1 MNDFDPQI
9 AAPANAAVR
18 IAYTLN
24 NSQPVLCTYISAEPL
39 FYLDE
44 AMVDEADLD
53 LPLDMLA
60 DFDAPD
66 YGPTTEL
73 PTGFPSEG
81 EEAVTAF
88 GEQFARSTENFASL
102 NDTQTILRKSR
113 MGAALLDY
121 ALDHKVLMVVKPQMG
136 AASYDRMTG
145 IISLRPQLNP
155 TEQLLLCVREL
166 RRVWQHRNGAL
177 IHPLLFHPDH
187 AIVINRVHAADLST
201 MMVRVAWELRLAG
214 DDSYWIHLERHGHDD
229 LTRGFAREALTDF
242 RSLNDGRA
250 MAGAFEAWF
259 ISERCRSYDRSLIQQ
274 MLADYQGYV
283 FKAGHEE
290 TSKVLTQQLLAS
302 LGTMPF
308 GKNYLSPHAATIL
321 ADPIFT
327 DIRDRSNANF
337 LWFIKFEQ
345 SFRQTERD
353 LQNAGDNHSNAASTD
368 AGRSDKDRSAHA
380 VPAQII
386 HLPVK
391 RNAATGTVR
400 AKRVVG
406 SNDAI
411 VIDLQGWRRERS
423 FD

>member
-1 MNDFDPQI
+1 MNDIDASI

-24 NSQPVLCTYISAEPL
+24 NTQPVLCTYISAEPL

-44 AMVDEADLD
+44 AVTDDADLD

-60 DFDAPD
+60 DFDAPEF
-66 YGPTTEL
+66 GPTTEVPHDFSL
-73 PTGFPSEG
+73 EG
-81 EEAVTAF
+81 ENALTVF
-88 GEQFARSTENFASL
+88 GEQFSVTSGPGPSL
-102 NDTQTILRKSR
+102 NDMQDTLAKSR
-113 MGAALLDY
+113 MGSALLSY
-121 ALDHKVLMVVKPQMG
+121 ARDHGIQIITKPQLD
-136 AASYDRMTG
+136 AAHYDRMAG
-145 IISLRPQLNP
+145 IISLRPQLP
-155 TEQLLLCVREL
+155 AAEQLLLCVREL

-187 AIVINRVHAADLST
+187 AIVINRVHAADLAT

-214 DDSYWIHLERHGHDD
+214 DDTYWTHMERHGHDD
-229 LTRGFAREALTDF
+229 LTRGFAREALADF

-259 ISERCRSYDRSLIQQ
+259 ISERCRGYDRSLIQQ

-353 LQNAGDNHSNAASTD
+353 LQNAGELPSSSPKVRPANA
-368 AGRSDKDRSAHA
+368 
-380 VPAQII
+380 PQAQII
-386 HLPVK
+386 HLPVEA
-391 RNAATGTVR
+391 RTGRRSVP

-406 SNDAI
+406 SNDAVI
-411 VIDLQGWRRERS
+411 IDLQGWRRDRS
-423 FD
+423 FE